1 MQPDAPFRAEAS
13 PSTGFDDMMGV
24 MAVEL
29 TDLGTSV
36 DNLQDLIGRLAELA
50 GSTLSHEL
58 IVRLQDIDSVSQR
71 LARLAQLA
79 QVLRKT
85 VREGELPLLPSP
97 ELLEALRR
105 LDGAR
110 GRPASD

>member
-1 MQPDAPFRAEAS
+1 MRKAVAIRPEAT
-13 PSTGFDDMMGV
+13 PVGGLHDVVGV

-36 DNLQDLIGRLAELA
+36 DDLQDLIGILAGLA
-50 GSTLSHEL
+50 GSALTAEL

-71 LARLAQLA
+71 LACLAHLA
-79 QVLRKT
+79 RMLRGAA
-85 VREGELPLLPSP
+85 RDGELALPSTP
-97 ELLEALRR
+97 EVAEALRR

-110 GRPASD
+110 CRPVSD